1 MTARPTPFA
10 LVFGELG
17 PQRFPDIARA
27 LEDAGRSAADRD
39 AFVLLAPVARL
50 LEELAADD
58 ASADEIDAHLR
69 LLHHCYRHWAAGGW
83 IYHIGDGA
91 LRRATNGDRLSF
103 RLPHPA
109 LYLQLPTGRVWRPG
123 DPPEP
128 LDGVFITLTA
138 HPGEIAALGV
148 FGMHRTRPGFS
159 AVAVEGP
166 APHLD
171 PGATRADGSPLFAP
185 LLQGGEQA
193 GLHSVATGAEM
204 LLLIGRL
211 LALIPA
217 THEARATADRAER
230 IVDVP

>member
-83 IYHIGDGA
+83 IYHIGEGT
-91 LRRATNGDRLSF
+91 LRRATKSDRLSS

-109 LYLQLPTGRVWRPG
+109 QYLQLPTGRVWRPG

-128 LDGVFITLTA
+128 LDGVFITATTQ
-138 HPGEIAALGV
+138 PGEIAALGV

-159 AVAVEGP
+159 AVAVEGAAPDLEP
-166 APHLD
+166 A
-171 PGATRADGSPLFAP
+171 ATRADGSPLFAP

-193 GLHSVATGAEM
+193 GLHSVATGAEL

-211 LALIPA
+211 LAVIAEADETHA
-217 THEARATADRAER
+217 TPEGAER
-230 IVDVP
+230 IVPVP